1 MVRRIRFFVC
11 HCKDFNHPHG
21 YIYVEGREV
30 PTPAAFSVEYC
41 LRYLKLL
48 ISQGYL
54 RGGNEG
60 DALYQAVVSASLPA
74 GGTED
79 DVRNFVL
86 LGQVG
91 QGLSEDDS
99 EIDVSAFYCEAVFE
113 TIKTLF
119 AKEDADRPLLS
130 LRPLRLLPS

>member
-1 MVRRIRFFVC
+1 V
-11 HCKDFNHPHG
+11 
-21 YIYVEGREV
+21 
-30 PTPAAFSVEYC
+30 
-41 LRYLKLL
+41 
-48 ISQGYL
+48 
-54 RGGNEG
+54 
-60 DALYQAVVSASLPA
+60 YQAVVSAPLPA

-86 LGQVG
+86 LDQVG
-91 QGLSEDDS
+91 QDESENDN

>member
-11 HCKDFNHPHG
+11 RCKDFNHPHG

-54 RGGNEG
+54 RNSSEG
-60 DALYQAVVSASLPA
+60 DAVYQAVVSAFLPA
-74 GGTED
+74 SGTED

-86 LGQVG
+86 LDQVG
-91 QGLSEDDS
+91 QDESENDS

-119 AKEDADRPLLS
+119 AKEDADHPLLS
-130 LRPLRLLPS
+130 LRPLRPLPS